1 MTAELPTGPCAECDL
16 RDRGGNVRG
25 RGHFRGGSNVRAIT
39 SEAVPV
45 PFVVISRLFVLSK
58 LRGVNVSSFRRDVD
72 EGLNE
77 SSSGT
82 DLIDEDECGFFEDK
96 YD

>member
-1 MTAELPTGPCAECDL
+1 MA
-16 RDRGGNVRG
+16 GGTSEAGATSGV
-25 RGHFRGGSNVRAIT
+25 IT

>member
-1 MTAELPTGPCAECDL
+1 MA
-16 RDRGGNVRG
+16 GGTSEAGVTS
-25 RGHFRGGSNVRAIT
+25 GGIT

>member
-1 MTAELPTGPCAECDL
+1 MA
-16 RDRGGNVRG
+16 GGTSEAGVTSG
-25 RGHFRGGSNVRAIT
+25 VIT

>member
-1 MTAELPTGPCAECDL
+1 MTGDTSEAGATSG
-16 RDRGGNVRG
+16 V
-25 RGHFRGGSNVRAIT
+25 IT

-45 PFVVISRLFVLSK
+45 PFVVISCLFVLSK
-58 LRGVNVSSFRRDVD
+58 LGGANVSSFRRDVD